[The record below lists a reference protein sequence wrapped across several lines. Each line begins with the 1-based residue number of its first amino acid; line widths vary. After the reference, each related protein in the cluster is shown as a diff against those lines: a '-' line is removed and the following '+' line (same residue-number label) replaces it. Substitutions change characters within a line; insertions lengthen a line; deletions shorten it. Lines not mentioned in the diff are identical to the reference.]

1 MVFYTFK
8 SIYDEA
14 VRNVR
19 KNFQYFDVSIFTWK
33 LGETKGRAAFMGTY
47 LYEYVEE
54 EPFKEK
60 DILLAQLKEVLH
72 DFGEC
77 GLEQIELFNRRIV
90 FMDQDNFSREKND
103 ENLIVLAYNRF
114 EHDKWEPSFLELD
127 PDKFTGI
134 RSWAIGSKIG
144 YRQHYYAMAVA
155 RVLCEC
161 YSNGKYIVYGDI
173 SKTTFF
179 RILAYIGKRYG
190 FGLVERFI
198 DNRLNVHTIVKDF
211 DIADCYWGIRE
222 VTFYKETFFKSDF
235 KEWENYM
242 EGVCSDDRDLTL
254 AERGEKPVYICTY
267 AYLGI
272 KLLSE
277 AIKGKIEIENP
288 ELDIQ
293 KLIDVFRFYN
303 LDMFYQLSDAKEL
316 FANNKLPE
324 NLIKYEKFYE
334 KYIENFTLKIFYSD
348 PEIVLKIIE
357 ETIQEKNKEHGE
369 DIIRKF
375 QIELQ
380 DIYTNFED
388 FEKKPNKTQGE
399 KLIPAINSYY
409 LDSEKE
415 HIIETRKKFIAEIKA
430 IMDEE
435 DFDSY
440 FTGSPLLNE
449 LFGTQETTFSVELD
463 KYLKNI
469 FSTENFKRFKTER
482 EKYKASE
489 EFTDNFYCLSDIAN
503 KVYQEDKLLLTKN
516 LVYGLLET
524 LKQDTG
530 KLRLEL
536 LHFFVNNSSG
546 VEREAILW
554 VIGDN
559 KLYKKYVSESFEA
572 YEEKN
577 IAISELKAKEIGG
590 VSKMGGLG
598 DAIYKQGC
606 LDMLVSLVKEGLL
619 NLGEASKRAEMTED
633 DFSQIMNDC
642 HFQSEE
648 ELLGEL
654 DKGIDDMENG
664 RVVPHEEAME
674 MIYERLESKEE

>member
-1 MVFYTFK
+1 M
-8 SIYDEA
+8 
-14 VRNVR
+14 
-19 KNFQYFDVSIFTWK
+19 
-33 LGETKGRAAFMGTY
+33 KGRVVSMGTY
-47 LYEYVEE
+47 LCEYVEE

-60 DILLAQLKEVLH
+60 DILLARLKEVLH
-72 DFGEC
+72 DWGEC
-77 GLEQIELFNRRIV
+77 RLEQIELFNRRIV
-90 FMDQDNFSREKND
+90 FMDQNNFSRDEKD

-114 EHDKWEPSFLELD
+114 EHYKWEPSFLELD

-144 YRQHYYAMAVA
+144 YRQHYSAMAIA

-161 YSNGKYIVYGDI
+161 YSNGNYIVYGDI
-173 SKTTFF
+173 SQATIF

-190 FGLVERFI
+190 FDLVERFI
-198 DNRLNVHTIVKDF
+198 DDRLNVHNIVKDLST
-211 DIADCYWGIRE
+211 ANCYWGTRE
-222 VTFYKETFFKSDF
+222 ITFYKETFFKSDF

-242 EGVCSDDRDLTL
+242 EGLCSGEKDLTL
-254 AERGEKPVYICTY
+254 AEHGEKPVYICTY

-277 AIKGKIEIENP
+277 SIKGKIEIENP

-293 KLIDVFRFYN
+293 KLIDIFRFYN

-316 FANNKLPE
+316 FTNNKLPE
-324 NLIKYEKFYE
+324 NLTKYEKFYE
-334 KYIENFTLKIFYSD
+334 KYLENFTLTIFYSD

-357 ETIQEKNKEHGE
+357 ETIQKTNKEHSE

-375 QIELQ
+375 RAELQ
-380 DIYTNFED
+380 DIYTNFEN
-388 FEKKPNKTQGE
+388 FEKKPDKTEGE
-399 KLIPAINSYY
+399 ILIPAINSHY
-409 LDSEKE
+409 LASEKE
-415 HIIETRKKFIAEIKA
+415 HTIETRKNIIAEIKA

-435 DFDSY
+435 DLDSY

-469 FSTENFKRFKTER
+469 FSPESFKRFKTER
-482 EKYKASE
+482 EKYKTSE
-489 EFTDNFYCLSDIAN
+489 DFTENFYRLSDIAN
-503 KVYQEDKLLLTKN
+503 KIYQEDHLLLTKN

-546 VEREAILW
+546 EDREAILW

-559 KLYKKYVSESFEA
+559 KLYKEYVLEAFEA
-572 YEEKN
+572 
-577 IAISELKAKEIGG
+577 A
-590 VSKMGGLG
+590 
-598 DAIYKQGC
+598 
-606 LDMLVSLVKEGLL
+606 
-619 NLGEASKRAEMTED
+619 
-633 DFSQIMNDC
+633 
-642 HFQSEE
+642 EE
-648 ELLGEL
+648 EYC
-654 DKGIDDMENG
+654 NQ
-664 RVVPHEEAME
+664 
-674 MIYERLESKEE
+674 